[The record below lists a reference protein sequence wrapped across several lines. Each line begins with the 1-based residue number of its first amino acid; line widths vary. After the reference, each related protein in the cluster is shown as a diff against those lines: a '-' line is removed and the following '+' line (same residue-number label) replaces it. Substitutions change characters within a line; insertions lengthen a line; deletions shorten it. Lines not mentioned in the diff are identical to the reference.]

1 MNYQNARITTKEI
14 KEQLMADSRKNG
26 YGIATVYGPDD
37 FDPRSEEYFSTVK
50 YKAQEGYPV
59 FNKLL
64 PQFDFDVRV
73 VTAQRVAES
82 KERYPGMVKPNSLPK
97 VLDTTSGVLYDCI
110 RDAAED
116 YCVTYGVLYNKLRGS
131 NKNNT
136 GLILLEKEK

>member
-37 FDPRSEEYFSTVK
+37 FDPRSKEYFARVN
-50 YKAQEGYPV
+50 YKAQEGFPV
-59 FNKLL
+59 FNELL
-64 PQFDFDVRV
+64 PLCDYDTSHI
-73 VTAQRVAES
+73 TALRKINGKKA
-82 KERYPGMVKPNSLPK
+82 YPSINSLPK